1 MHDRPLISVEQ
12 VTLRYGRHEPIL
24 RDATCAIRGGEYVFI
39 TGPSGSGKT
48 TFLRL
53 LFRDL
58 LPTNGRILI
67 AGQDIDGL
75 RPRQLAYF
83 RRRVGVV
90 FQDFKLLPTR
100 TVFQNV
106 ALALRVSGLPR
117 KEIRERVDRILA
129 RVNLT
134 HRQDAVPSEISG
146 GEQQR
151 VAIARAMV
159 GNPTILLADEPTGN
173 LDRRIAVEIFDLFE
187 GFNQRGTTV
196 IVATHD
202 LASAV
207 ERGKR
212 VLRLEHGSLREGLM

>member
-1 MHDRPLISVEQ
+1 MRDQPLISVER
-12 VTLRYGRHEPIL
+12 VTMRYGRHEPVL
-24 RDATCAIRGGEYVFI
+24 REVTCTIRSGEYVFV

-58 LPTNGRILI
+58 LPTSGRIVV
-67 AGQDIDGL
+67 AGRDIDSF
-75 RPRQLAYF
+75 RPRELAYY
-83 RRRVGVV
+83 RRRIGVV
-90 FQDFKLLPTR
+90 FQDFKLLPTH

-106 ALALRVSGLPR
+106 ALALRVGGVPR
-117 KEIRERVDRILA
+117 REIRERVERILA

-134 HRQDAVPSEISG
+134 HRQDAFPPEISG

-151 VAIARAMV
+151 TAIARAMV
-159 GNPTILLADEPTGN
+159 GNPSILLADEPTGN
-173 LDRRIAVEIFDLFE
+173 LDRQIAVEIFDLFE
-187 GFNQRGTTV
+187 TFHQRGTTV

-202 LASAV
+202 LVSAI

-212 VLRLEHGSLREGLM
+212 VLRLERGSLREGL

>member
-12 VTLRYGRHEPIL
+12 VTIRYGRHEPIL
-24 RDATCAIRGGEYVFI
+24 RDVSCGIRAGEYVVV

-58 LPTNGRILI
+58 LPTNGQILV

-106 ALALRVSGLPR
+106 ALALRVASAPR

-173 LDRRIAVEIFDLFE
+173 LDRQTAIEIFDLFE

-202 LASAV
+202 VASAV

-212 VLRLEHGSLREGLM
+212 VLRLERGSLREGLV

>member
-1 MHDRPLISVEQ
+1 MHERPLIAAEQ
-12 VTLRYGRHEPIL
+12 VSLRYGRHEPVL
-24 RDATCAIRGGEYVFI
+24 RDVSFTIRGGEYVFV

-48 TFLRL
+48 TLLRL

-58 LPTNGRILI
+58 TPTTGRILV
-67 AGQDIDGL
+67 AGQDLDSL
-75 RPRQLAYF
+75 RPREIAYF
-83 RRRVGVV
+83 RRRIGVV
-90 FQDFKLLPTR
+90 FQDFKLLPKR

-106 ALALRVSGLPR
+106 ALALRVAGVPR
-117 KEIRERVDRILA
+117 KEIRERVERILA

-134 HRQDAVPSEISG
+134 HRQDAIPSEISG

-159 GNPTILLADEPTGN
+159 GNPSILLADEPTGN
-173 LDRRIAVEIFDLFE
+173 LDRQIAVEIFDLFE
-187 GFNQRGTTV
+187 GFNQRGTTI

-202 LASAV
+202 LASAL

-212 VLRLEHGSLREGLM
+212 VFRLERGSLREGLL